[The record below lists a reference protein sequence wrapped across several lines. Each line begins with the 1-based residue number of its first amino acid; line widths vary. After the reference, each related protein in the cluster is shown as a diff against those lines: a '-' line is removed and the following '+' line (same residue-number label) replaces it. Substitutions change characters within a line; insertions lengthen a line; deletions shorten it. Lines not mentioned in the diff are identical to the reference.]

1 MAGFS
6 WAGLDRAYTEK
17 MTELKEERRRQEDIA
32 ANRENALFELALVS
46 SKESSK
52 YKQTG
57 EYRKA
62 AEAARSLEIQLDEL
76 DNLDEET
83 LKFYKPVLE
92 DPFAALEVQ
101 NFIKGQNDQGVNVNL
116 TDVPNL
122 MLIVSS
128 KAPLTEKLDYLEL
141 ITGKDFSGREG
152 EKLYRDLAMQISS
165 MSSVPGR
172 TAFVVPKQGTQVDR
186 AKQTQRQENMV
197 NIIGVQIV
205 PMATRE
211 IMQNPNT
218 QDPRIVRIAAA
229 LDKVNNGGKE
239 DRMLGLQTLM
249 EEYLKAPELK
259 YLIETFPD
267 EFRDYQ
273 KNPYIPINIT
283 SMPLNLD

>member
-62 AEAARSLEIQLDEL
+62 AEAARSLETQLDEL

-101 NFIKGQNDQGVNVNL
+101 NFIKGQNDQGINVNL

-218 QDPRIVRIAAA
+218 QDPRIVRIVAA

-283 SMPLNLD
+283 SMPLEL

>member
-62 AEAARSLEIQLDEL
+62 AEAARSLEVQLDEL

-101 NFIKGQNDQGVNVNL
+101 NFIKGQNDQGININL

-152 EKLYRDLAMQISS
+152 EKLYRDLAIQISS

-218 QDPRIVRIAAA
+218 QDPRIVRIVAA

-283 SMPLNLD
+283 SMPLEL

>member
-62 AEAARSLEIQLDEL
+62 AEAARNLETQLDEL

-101 NFIKGQNDQGVNVNL
+101 NFIKSQNDQGINVNL

-141 ITGKDFSGREG
+141 ITGKDFSGKEG

-197 NIIGVQIV
+197 NIIGLQIV

-211 IMQNPNT
+211 IVQNPNT
-218 QDPRIVRIAAA
+218 QDPRIVRITAA
-229 LDKVNNGGKE
+229 LNKVNNGSKE

-249 EEYLKAPELK
+249 DEYLKAPELK
-259 YLIETFPD
+259 YLIERFPD

-283 SMPLNLD
+283 SMPLEL